1 MDAWLGVK
9 GSRVQIPPSRPESS
23 RSEGVSEI
31 LRDPF
36 SIFGSQ
42 TGSHS
47 LCGFGG
53 LRLLARLGPLLED
66 LVHGRGAGGERGPDL
81 VPVDGLGDR
90 GSAVAH
96 QVADVLD
103 ADAVGAEDGH

>member
-81 VPVDGLGDR
+81 VPLDGLGHGRATMPDE
-90 GSAVAH
+90 
-96 QVADVLD
+96 VADVLD
-103 ADAVGAEDGH
+103 RDAAS